1 MIATIW
7 QGMRFGLVGI
17 ANTGLGLLTIYATM
31 YFFRFGPLT
40 ANAVGYGI
48 GFVLSFALNRKWTFQ
63 NNSSIQQVLPRYIF
77 AAALSYI
84 FNFAVIFVCYYSF
97 KANTYFI
104 QLLGIGLYTA
114 SMFLMSKFFVF
125 PQPKETAEAQ

>member
-63 NNSSIQQVLPRYIF
+63 NNSSIHQVLPRYIF

-84 FNFAVIFVCYYSF
+84 FNFIAVLTCYQLF
-97 KANTYFI
+97 KTNPYLI

-125 PQPKETAEAQ
+125 PEPKGTAEAQ